1 MRNKTLNL
9 ISKIT
14 IVLILALMVFS
25 PNLLVS
31 KATSYTYDFWKNVIP
46 SAEGLA
52 YRETY
57 YNNDIKDI
65 NGNTLT
71 GDDAFNYDS
80 LTDMAVYE
88 DLIFILDS
96 KKLTETLVT
105 AEKVVNGYKYSEIK
119 GTGVSTVYLFNSNF
133 RLVEALNEFVI
144 TDEVKAKLDEYYD
157 FDYELYQISTSNLTA
172 TELVDYFTTAFI
184 KTYAVQPGQSSV
196 VIPTSDFTYGTYSN
210 GVYTFSSD
218 RLNVYLGGKLVDS
231 SLWDWQYTANGYEIV
246 LDSSLVS
253 ANAQELTA
261 ELCKVQTSGKAPYF
275 AYSEDY
281 TKAAIRLN
289 NASGITVTDQ
299 GIYIADSGNARIIR
313 VVMQNGIWVC
323 DKVYL
328 TPNDTAFY
336 QVADGKKII
345 DTTDRTLFNPQKIAV
360 DNTERLYCIAQNVYE
375 GIIEFNTSTTFNR
388 FLGKNEVVANP
399 LKKFWSKI
407 FSETQISSLKLDL
420 PPEFTN
426 ICCDTD
432 GFLYAT
438 SYPDANAT
446 ASAKMVKMINNA
458 GSDILRRNGYVT
470 PDGDAVYIS
479 STTEEGVITGASNL
493 VGVTVS
499 KSSNFTVVDELR
511 GRLFTYDNEGNLLYI
526 TGEQPGGLSSSSSTS
541 VSNSIIEPVAIRYF
555 YRDSVDAEGNV
566 VGEEEILLVLDAT
579 SKSILLYET
588 TEFGAAVNKATELYQ
603 NGIIEDQYLLDE
615 AGNPVLDQ
623 NGNKI
628 ITQLGAESYWH
639 QVRKMDTNYELACL
653 GIGKALHRRGQYQEA
668 MEYFKLAHNAT
679 YYSKSYQ
686 EYRDQVLSENFNWIM
701 TGVILLVVLWMV
713 LKYKKFLN
721 EKNLQLAAQAALN
734 EEKAAILNG
743 KADKFTFNAVKVE
756 EDEEET
762 PVVEEEQEEVVEKK
776 ITWAK
781 IKAAIKVFF
790 YETVKQPL
798 YLLSHPIQGFTEFK
812 IEKKGKAWVAWVIIL
827 EYVLM
832 TIVKFQ
838 FAGIATNT
846 NNPQDFN
853 SITMVIY
860 GILPPVIIAVANW
873 SVTTLL
879 DGKGKMG
886 EIFKMIGYS
895 LFPVMIL
902 GFFNV
907 ILSNFITVDEAQFVM
922 LINIVAWV
930 MTCYMV
936 FMGLLTIHEYG
947 MGKTIVS
954 IIFTVVA
961 ILIIAFVALLVF
973 DLAQQM
979 YGFVYS
985 LYKEITT
992 RFF

>member
-1 MRNKTLNL
+1 MRNKILNI
-9 ISKIT
+9 ISKST
-14 IVLILALMVFS
+14 IVLILAIMVFA

-31 KATSYTYDFWKNVIP
+31 KATSYTYDFWQNVIP

-65 NGNTLT
+65 NGETLT
-71 GDDAFNYDS
+71 GEDAFTYDA

-88 DLIFILDS
+88 DLIYVLDS
-96 KKLTETLVT
+96 KKLTETVVT
-105 AEKVVNGYKYSEIK
+105 AGKVFNGYKYSEIK
-119 GTGVSTVYLFNSNF
+119 GTGISTIYLFNSNF

-144 TDEVKAKLDEYYD
+144 TDEVKEILDDYYD

-172 TELVDYFTTAFI
+172 TELVDYFTSTVYEYTINANR
-184 KTYAVQPGQSSV
+184 TSV
-196 VIPTSDFTYGTYSN
+196 VVPESDFVYGIYEN
-210 GVYTFSSD
+210 GVYTFSSN
-218 RLNVYLGGKLVDS
+218 RLNVYLDDKLIDS
-231 SLWDWQYTANGYEIV
+231 DLWDWVHTENGYEIV
-246 LDSSLVS
+246 LDGTLVS
-253 ANAQELTA
+253 ASNQTLKA

-275 AYSEDY
+275 TYSQDY
-281 TKAAIRLN
+281 SKAAIRLN
-289 NASGITVTDQ
+289 NASGITVTED
-299 GIYIADSGNARIIR
+299 GIFIADSGNARIIR
-313 VVMQNGIWVC
+313 VVNQNGTWVC

-328 TPNDTAFY
+328 TPDDTVFY
-336 QVADGKKII
+336 QVSDGKKII

-360 DNTERLYCIAQNVYE
+360 DNTGRLYCIAQNVYE

-388 FLGKNEVVANP
+388 FIGKNEVVANP

-407 FSETQISSLKLDL
+407 FSETQISSLELDL

-438 SYPDANAT
+438 SYPDADDPS
-446 ASAKMVKMINNA
+446 SAKMVKKINNA
-458 GSDILRRNGYVT
+458 GTDIMRRNGYVT
-470 PDGDAVYIS
+470 PDGDAVYIGS
-479 STTEEGVITGASNL
+479 STEEGVITGASNL

-499 KSSNFTVVDELR
+499 KSNNFTVVDELR

-526 TGEQPGGLSSSSSTS
+526 TGEQPGGISSSSSS
-541 VSNSIIEPVAIRYF
+541 SISNSIIEPVAIRYF
-555 YRDSVDAEGNV
+555 YRDSVDVDGNV
-566 VGEEEILLVLDAT
+566 IGEEEILLVLDAS

-603 NGIIEDQYLLDE
+603 NGIIEDQYLVNE
-615 AGNPVLDQ
+615 AGEYVLDSE
-623 NGNKI
+623 GNKI
-628 ITQLGAESYWH
+628 VTQLGAESYWH

-653 GIGKALHRRGQYQEA
+653 GIGKALHRRGEYQEA

-679 YYSKSYQ
+679 YYSKSYA
-686 EYRDQVLSENFNWIM
+686 EYRDIVLSRNFNWIM
-701 TGVILLVVLWMV
+701 TGVILLVVLWMT
-713 LKYKKFLN
+713 LKYKNYLKN
-721 EKNLQLAAQAALN
+721 KNLRLAAQAALN
-734 EEKAAILNG
+734 EEKAAILSG
-743 KADKFTFNAVKVE
+743 KADRFSFNAIKEESVE
-756 EDEEET
+756 TDEEIID
-762 PVVEEEQEEVVEKK
+762 VEEVVEKK

-781 IKAAIKVFF
+781 IKAGIKYFF
-790 YETVKQPL
+790 QETVKYPL

-812 IEKKGKAWVAWVIIL
+812 TEKKGKAWVAWVIIF

-838 FAGIATNT
+838 YAGIVTNT

-853 SITMVIY
+853 SILMIVY
-860 GILPPVIIAVANW
+860 GVLPPVVIAVANW

-879 DGKGKMG
+879 DGKGRMG

-907 ILSNFITVDEAQFVM
+907 ILSNFVTADESQFIM
-922 LINIVAWV
+922 LIDIIAWV
-930 MTCYMV
+930 LTCYMV
-936 FMGLLTIHEYG
+936 FMGLLAIHEYG
-947 MGKTIVS
+947 MGKTLVS

-961 ILIIAFVALLVF
+961 LLIIAFVALLIF